1 MGRGM
6 CETVVVAAFG
16 ERFEAPAR
24 ANLCGSVPR
33 WTETWGA
40 GATICLRLSREQV
53 SKGAVVEEVR
63 ERAGSMSVSVTGTL
77 PQTTACPDLPC
88 TFHPGTARSA

>member
-40 GATICLRLSREQV
+40 GATICLRLSRE
-53 SKGAVVEEVR
+53 
-63 ERAGSMSVSVTGTL
+63 
-77 PQTTACPDLPC
+77 
-88 TFHPGTARSA
+88 